1 MSQAHERFADSRI
14 GVDRQRAWLANG
26 NFGNAVAVKVAEA
39 LDLNTEIFAEHGEVS
54 KVFVPKNRDTGKP
67 KGIAFVTMSSEE
79 ERDAAI
85 AALNE
90 SEVDERTIY
99 VDKAKPR
106 GEAGKENAG
115 VLLLLFSD
123 CATSSNLK

>member
-1 MSQAHERFADSRI
+1 MATETETTFPKIR
-14 GVDRQRAWLANG
+14 
-26 NFGNAVAVKVAEA
+26 
-39 LDLNTEIFAEHGEVS
+39 EIFAEHGEVS

-123 CATSSNLK
+123 CATSSNLKWGSVSHPLPFSFSRFFIIAVLVARVILKP